1 MDIEYKNKIN
11 ALLPFYGKLLAK
23 KQQAYLRYYYEDDF
37 SIIEIAEEEHVS
49 RQAVSDNL
57 KKGCEALLHYESVL
71 SLYHD
76 SLKRQ
81 SLEENLLAYVASH
94 YEEDHHL
101 KALLDQ
107 MVNQEIN

>member
-1 MDIEYKNKIN
+1 MDIEYKNEIN
-11 ALLPFYGKLLAK
+11 ALLSFYGELLAK
-23 KQQAYLRYYYEDDF
+23 KQLAYLRYYYEDDF

-57 KKGCEALLHYESVL
+57 KKGCEVLEHYEAVL

-81 SLEENLLAYVASH
+81 ALEEDLLAYVGNH
-94 YEEDHHL
+94 YEKDSHL